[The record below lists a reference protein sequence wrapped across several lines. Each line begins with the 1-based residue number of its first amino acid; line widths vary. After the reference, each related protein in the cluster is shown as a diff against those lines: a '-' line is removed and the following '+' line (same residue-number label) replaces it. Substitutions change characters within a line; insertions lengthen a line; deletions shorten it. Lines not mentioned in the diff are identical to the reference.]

1 MAIIEEVSTEALA
14 EREERLAEPPES
26 TAEEPATDE
35 NEVDDVGKIVGVTYA
50 ADEPLRP
57 YEKEEERDEHRW
69 ELNPASADDFGNRA
83 SGAAGAAEPVLAMRH
98 RDSYKHA
105 R

>member
-1 MAIIEEVSTEALA
+1 MASLEEVSTETLA

-26 TAEEPATDE
+26 TTEEPATDE
-35 NEVDDVGKIVGVTYA
+35 NEVDDVGKILGVTYA

-57 YEKEEERDEHRW
+57 CDKEEERDEHRW
-69 ELNPASADDFGNRA
+69 ELNPASAEDFGNRA
-83 SGAAGAAEPVLAMRH
+83 SGSAPGAEPVLAMRH

>member
-1 MAIIEEVSTEALA
+1 MASIEEVSTEAIA
-14 EREERLAEPPES
+14 ESEELLAEPAES
-26 TAEEPATDE
+26 TVEEPATDE
-35 NEVDDVGKIVGVTYA
+35 NEVDDVGRIIGVTYA

-69 ELNPASADDFGNRA
+69 ELDPASSEDFGNRA
-83 SGAAGAAEPVLAMRH
+83 SEGSRNAEPLLAMRH
-98 RDSYKHA
+98 RDSYKDA

>member
-1 MAIIEEVSTEALA
+1 MASIEEVSTEAIA
-14 EREERLAEPPES
+14 ESEERLGEPPES
-26 TAEEPATDE
+26 TVEEPATDE

-57 YEKEEERDEHRW
+57 YENEDERDEHRW
-69 ELNPASADDFGNRA
+69 ELDPASSEDFGNRA
-83 SGAAGAAEPVLAMRH
+83 AATSGNSEPLLAMKH

>member
-1 MAIIEEVSTEALA
+1 MASKEEISIA
-14 EREERLAEPPES
+14 EIVESEERLGEPIES
-26 TAEEPATDE
+26 TVEEPAADE
-35 NEVDDVGKIVGVTYA
+35 NEVDDVGKLAGVMYA

-57 YEKEEERDEHRW
+57 YTKEEQRDEHRW
-69 ELNPASADDFGNRA
+69 ELDPASAEDFENRA
-83 SGAAGAAEPVLAMRH
+83 SDASPNAERMLAMRH

>member
-1 MAIIEEVSTEALA
+1 MASIEEVGTETLA

-50 ADEPLRP
+50 TEERLRP

-69 ELNPASADDFGNRA
+69 ELDPASSEDFGNRA
-83 SGAAGAAEPVLAMRH
+83 SEGPNAEPMLAMRH